1 MIDRLLFLLTL
12 KPIIYGFIGMVISG
26 ISFPL
31 AGVIIVRN
39 GLIPMRYM
47 LMHGV
52 ILGGIFSI
60 ALNLPLVPVVM
71 ILNLILVG
79 AMVLLNRSRTS
90 LSAASTA
97 MMVFTMGLASLLG
110 QVFDVPAKDTL
121 EILWGSPFALV
132 KGDLFIL
139 AALATVVIA
148 YVVLCFKPISMLFFD
163 HDIARSSGVN
173 VGFHNT
179 LMLLITALIISVAMK
194 LLGALLIDALVVLP
208 VLGAS
213 KNVKSL
219 KSMFVRSSVTGL
231 VLSILGYLCA
241 LVTNLPVSGVLAILA
256 AAAYLINLA
265 VAKAKAGKGR
275 NI

>member
-1 MIDRLLFLLTL
+1 MIERLLFLFTL

-26 ISFPL
+26 LSFPL

-71 ILNLILVG
+71 LLNLILVA
-79 AMVLLNRSRTS
+79 AMVLLNRNHTS

-139 AALATVVIA
+139 AALAVAVTSYVVI
-148 YVVLCFKPISMLFFD
+148 CFKPISMFFFD
-163 HDIARSSGVN
+163 HYIALSSGVN

-179 LMLLITALIISVAMK
+179 LMLLMTALIISVAMK

-231 VLSILGYLCA
+231 ILSVLGYMTA

-256 AAAYLINLA
+256 AGAYLINLA
-265 VAKAKAGKGR
+265 IAKAKAGKR
-275 NI
+275 SEK

>member
-1 MIDRLLFLLTL
+1 MLDNLLFLFTL
-12 KPIIYGFIGMVISG
+12 KPIIFGFIGMVISG
-26 ISFPL
+26 LSFPL

-71 ILNLILVG
+71 LLNLVLVA
-79 AMVLLNRSRTS
+79 AMVLLNKSHTS
-90 LSAASTA
+90 LSTASTA

-139 AALATVVIA
+139 ASLAVIVTA
-148 YVVLCFKPISMLFFD
+148 YVVVCFKPISMLFFD

-231 VLSILGYLCA
+231 VLSVLGYLIA

-265 VAKAKAGKGR
+265 IAKIKT
-275 NI
+275 NN

>member
-1 MIDRLLFLLTL
+1 MIERLLFLFTL

-26 ISFPL
+26 LSFPL

-71 ILNLILVG
+71 LLNLILVA
-79 AMVLLNRSRTS
+79 AMVLLNRNHTS

-139 AALATVVIA
+139 AALAVAVTSYVVI
-148 YVVLCFKPISMLFFD
+148 CFKPISMLFFD

-179 LMLLITALIISVAMK
+179 LMLLMTALIISVAMK

-231 VLSILGYLCA
+231 ILSVLGYMTA

-256 AAAYLINLA
+256 AGAYLINLA
-265 VAKAKAGKGR
+265 IAKAKAGKR
-275 NI
+275 SK